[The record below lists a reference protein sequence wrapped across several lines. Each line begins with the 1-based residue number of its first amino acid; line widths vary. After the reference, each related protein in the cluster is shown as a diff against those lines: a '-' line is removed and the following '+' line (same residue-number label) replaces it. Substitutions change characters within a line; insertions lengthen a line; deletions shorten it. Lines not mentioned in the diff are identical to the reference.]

1 MRGERGFT
9 LLELLVAMAL
19 LALLAATLAGS
30 LRFGARSW
38 DAAAERGR
46 AWSEVAAVQDFLRNT
61 LGRAQPL
68 PPRGGEE
75 RPPGFEGDMQ
85 RLRLVAPLGERF
97 GPPGLYRLEL
107 AARPSATG
115 LSLWLRWQ
123 ILDDG
128 EGSGAWGDGE
138 WGDGSVQGHG
148 GERLLLDGFER
159 LAFAYRAAPAPD
171 GTAAPWRNAWSAEEP
186 PPRLLRLEGARPLSG
201 RESWIPL
208 LLPLRVEADARC
220 RLPALAPLC
229 GSGG

>member
-1 MRGERGFT
+1 MRGARGFT

-46 AWSEVAAVQDFLRNT
+46 AWSEVAAVQDVLRNT

-68 PPRGGEE
+68 PPRGGEA
-75 RPPGFEGDMQ
+75 RPPGFEGDAQ

-97 GPPGLYRLEL
+97 GPPGLYRLEM
-107 AARPSATG
+107 AARPSAGG
-115 LSLWLRWQ
+115 LGLWLSWQ
-123 ILDDG
+123 LLEDG
-128 EGSGAWGDGE
+128 
-138 WGDGSVQGHG
+138 QGGGGQG

-159 LAFAYRAAPAPD
+159 LAFAYRAAPAAD
-171 GTAAPWRNAWSAEEP
+171 GTAAPWRGAWSAEEP
-186 PPRLLRLEGARPLSG
+186 PPRLLRLEGTRSVSG

-208 LLPLRVEADARC
+208 LLPLRVDADARC
-220 RLPALAPLC
+220 RLQALAELC
-229 GSGG
+229 RSGDRR